1 MSQPAPPLPDWLA
14 GMMPA
19 GARRSLVEV
28 GDGLRICLTEVGE
41 GRPVFLLHGNPTWSF
56 LWRKVAIALS
66 GAPLRLVMPDLV
78 GLGYS
83 DKPRARRLHTLENHA
98 RWIGTVMDRAVAGPM
113 IAVVQDWGG
122 AIAMR
127 ALSDRPERLAGLVVL
142 NTALSPP
149 RSGFRPSAFH
159 RFAQTPV
166 VSQLA
171 FRLLGF
177 PQNAMFAAQGDRSSV
192 RGQVARAYRHPLRR
206 LRDRTAPLALARM
219 VPDSFEHP
227 SIEPLRRVQAFT
239 QSFDGPAAIV
249 WGDRDPVLGRV
260 RSWIEQLLPQAEVTR
275 TQAGHFL
282 QEEVPHP
289 IADAIRHVA
298 TRLTWM

>member
-1 MSQPAPPLPDWLA
+1 MSEPAPALPGWLA
-14 GMMPA
+14 AMMPA

-28 GDGLRICLTEVGE
+28 DRGVRMCVTEVGE
-41 GRPVFLLHGNPTWSF
+41 GKPVLLLHGNPSWSF

-66 GAPLRLVMPDLV
+66 GAPFRLVMPDLI
-78 GLGYS
+78 GLGFS
-83 DKPRARRLHTLENHA
+83 DKPRDARLHTMENHA
-98 RWIGTVMDRAVAGPM
+98 RWLGTLLDRAVPGPM

-122 AIAMR
+122 PIAMR
-127 ALSDRPERLAGLVVL
+127 ALADRPERLSGLVVL

-149 RSGFRPSAFH
+149 RPDFRPTRFH
-159 RFAQTPV
+159 RFSQMPV

-171 FRLLGF
+171 FRVLGF

-192 RGQVARAYRHPLRR
+192 RGQVARAYRYPLRR

-227 SIEPLRRVQAFT
+227 SIDPLRRVQAFT
-239 QSFDGPAAIV
+239 ESFDGPAAIV
-249 WGDRDPVLGRV
+249 WGDRDPVLGGARTWLEKLV
-260 RSWIEQLLPQAEVTR
+260 PQAEVTR

-289 IADAIRHVA
+289 IADALRRVA
-298 TRLTWM
+298 TQLTWL

>member
-1 MSQPAPPLPDWLA
+1 MIQAPPLPDWLA

-28 GDGLRICLTEVGE
+28 EDGLRVCLTELGE
-41 GRPVFLLHGNPTWSF
+41 GKPVFLLHGNPTWSF
-56 LWRKVAIALS
+56 LWRKVAVALS

-78 GLGYS
+78 GLGFS
-83 DKPRARRLHTLENHA
+83 DKPRDPALHTLENHA
-98 RWIGTVMDRAVAGPM
+98 RWIGALMDRVVPGPM

-127 ALSDRPERLAGLVVL
+127 ALADRPERLAGLVVL

-149 RSGFRPSAFH
+149 RPGFRATAFH
-159 RFAQTPV
+159 RFAQMPV

-177 PQNAMFAAQGDRSSV
+177 PQNAMFAAQGDRASV
-192 RGQVARAYRHPLRR
+192 RGEVARAYRYPLRR

-227 SIEPLRRVQAFT
+227 SIEPLRRVQAFVE
-239 QSFDGPAAIV
+239 SFDGPAAIV
-249 WGDRDPVLGRV
+249 WGDRDPVLGGV
-260 RSWIEQLLPQAEVTR
+260 RSWIEKLLPQAEVTR

-289 IADAIRHVA
+289 IADAIRSVA
-298 TRLTWM
+298 ARLTWL

>member
-1 MSQPAPPLPDWLA
+1 VSQPAPPLPDWI
-14 GMMPA
+14 GRMMPA
-19 GARRSLVEV
+19 GARRTLVEV
-28 GDGLRICLTEVGE
+28 GGGLRSCVTEVGD

-66 GAPLRLVMPDLV
+66 GARLRLVMPDLI

-83 DKPRARRLHTLENHA
+83 DKPRDPAAHTLENHA
-98 RWIGTVMDRAVAGPM
+98 AWMGAVMDRAVPGPM

-127 ALSDRPERLAGLVVL
+127 ALADRPERLAGLVVL

-149 RSGFRPSAFH
+149 RADFRPTRFH
-159 RFAQTPV
+159 RFAQLPV
-166 VSQLA
+166 VSDLA

-177 PQNAMFAAQGDRSSV
+177 PQNAMFSAQGDRSSI
-192 RGQVARAYRHPLRR
+192 RGEVARAYRHPLRR
-206 LRDRTAPLALARM
+206 LRDRTAPLALARA
-219 VPDSFEHP
+219 VPDSHQHP
-227 SIEPLRRVQAFT
+227 TIEPLRRVQAFT
-239 QSFDGPAAIV
+239 ESFDGPAAIV

-260 RSWIEQLLPQAEVTR
+260 VSWIEKLLPQAEVTR
-275 TQAGHFL
+275 TRAGHFL

-289 IADAIRHVA
+289 IADAIRRVA
-298 TRLTWM
+298 GKLTWL

>member
-1 MSQPAPPLPDWLA
+1 MSEPAPALPDWLA

-28 GDGLRICLTEVGE
+28 EGGLRVCVTEVGD
-41 GRPVFLLHGNPTWSF
+41 GKPVLLLHGNPTWSF
-56 LWRKVAIALS
+56 LWRKVAVALS

-78 GLGYS
+78 GLGFS
-83 DKPRARRLHTLENHA
+83 DKPRDPARHTLESHA
-98 RWIGTVMDRAVAGPM
+98 RWIGGVLDRVVPGPM

-127 ALSDRPERLAGLVVL
+127 ALADRPERLAGLVVL

-149 RSGFRPSAFH
+149 RAGFRPTAFH
-159 RFAQTPV
+159 RFAQAPV

-192 RGQVARAYRHPLRR
+192 RGEVARAYRYPLRR
-206 LRDRTAPLALARM
+206 LRDRTAPLVLARM
-219 VPDSFEHP
+219 VPDSLEHP
-227 SIEPLRRVQAFT
+227 SIEPLRRVQAFVE
-239 QSFDGPAAIV
+239 SFDGPAAIV

-260 RSWIEQLLPQAEVTR
+260 RTWIEKLLPQAEVTR

-289 IADAIRHVA
+289 IADAIRRVA
-298 TRLTWM
+298 TQLTWL

>member
-1 MSQPAPPLPDWLA
+1 VIPAPPLPAWLA

-19 GARRSLVEV
+19 GLRRSLVEV
-28 GDGLRICLTEVGE
+28 GSDLRMCVSEVGE
-41 GRPVFLLHGNPTWSF
+41 GKPVFLLHGNPSWSF
-56 LWRKVAIALS
+56 LWRKVAVALS
-66 GAPLRLVMPDLV
+66 GAPLRLVMPDLI

-83 DKPRARRLHTLENHA
+83 DKPRDPAQHTLENHA
-98 RWIGTVMDRAVAGPM
+98 RWIGALMDRVVPGPM

-127 ALSDRPERLAGLVVL
+127 ALADRPERLAGLVVL

-149 RSGFRPSAFH
+149 RPGFKASRFH
-159 RFAQTPV
+159 RFAQAPL

-177 PQNAMFAAQGDRSSV
+177 PQNAMFSAQGDRSSI
-192 RGQVARAYRHPLRR
+192 RGEVARAYRQPLRR

-239 QSFDGPAAIV
+239 ESFDGPAAIV

-260 RSWIEQLLPQAEVTR
+260 RSWIEKLLPQAEVTR
-275 TQAGHFL
+275 TEAGHFL

-289 IADAIRHVA
+289 IADAIRRVA
-298 TRLTWM
+298 AQLTWM

>member
-1 MSQPAPPLPDWLA
+1 
-14 GMMPA
+14 MMPA

-28 GDGLRICLTEVGE
+28 DRGVRMCVTEVGD
-41 GRPVFLLHGNPTWSF
+41 GKPVLLLHGNPSWSF

-66 GAPLRLVMPDLV
+66 GAPFRLVMPDLI
-78 GLGYS
+78 GLGFS
-83 DKPRARRLHTLENHA
+83 DKPRDAGLHTMENHA
-98 RWIGTVMDRAVAGPM
+98 RWLGTLLDRAVPGPM

-122 AIAMR
+122 PIAMR
-127 ALSDRPERLAGLVVL
+127 ALADRPERLAGVVVL

-149 RSGFRPSAFH
+149 RPDFRATPFH
-159 RFAQTPV
+159 RFSQAPV

-177 PQNAMFAAQGDRSSV
+177 PQNAMFAVQGDRSSV
-192 RGQVARAYRHPLRR
+192 RGLVARAYRYPLRR
-206 LRDRTAPLALARM
+206 LRDRAAPLALARM

-227 SIEPLRRVQAFT
+227 SIEPLRRVQAFVE
-239 QSFDGPAAIV
+239 SFDGPAAIV
-249 WGDRDPVLGRV
+249 WGDRDPVLGGV
-260 RSWIEQLLPQAEVTR
+260 RTWIEKLLPQAEVTR

-289 IADAIRHVA
+289 IADASRRVA
-298 TRLTWM
+298 AQLNWS